1 MQKIKNIKELEHE
14 RWLEFS
20 HAFGNEGFFE
30 DGIILAVDR
39 MASLCGIMFGEDNA
53 SAGFTRM
60 LAEIFKGHSQE
71 EDWSTILDV
80 NSSSIYSETPGGQL
94 LHDLTAYA
102 DYGIILATT
111 RNLAQR
117 EKLLEG
123 QIKQA
128 QGFLELLPLQQW
140 GLANERLTQLIEKA
154 TARWKLDNAEPVNA
168 TELSVLS
175 GRALQTIKNKLS
187 GQYKEIRGT
196 QKKIEASEALAWLA
210 TQKDFKMSIWREQDD
225 PEVVDLFDVGLG
237 QVFFLPVAKDGSVF
251 HPNVKR
257 DGKYLIDENG
267 RERAIED
274 FDEALEALQSMHFP
288 QWRRP
293 TREGQWTRVKGIEW
307 RRYSKDELDT
317 ITPS

>member
-1 MQKIKNIKELEHE
+1 MEKIENKKDIEHE

-20 HAFGNEGFFE
+20 HSFGNDGFFE
-30 DGIILAVDR
+30 DGIILAVDK
-39 MASLCGIMFGEDNA
+39 MASLCGIIFGEDNA

-60 LAEIFKGHSQE
+60 VAGIFKGHSQQ

-102 DYGIILATT
+102 DYGIVLATT

-117 EKLLEG
+117 EKLLES
-123 QIKQA
+123 QIKQV
-128 QGFLELLPLQQW
+128 QGLLELLPLQQW

-196 QKKIEASEALAWLA
+196 QKRIEASEALAWLA
-210 TQKDFKMSIWREQDD
+210 AQKDFMMSIWREQDD
-225 PEVVDLFDVGLG
+225 PEAVDFFDTGLG
-237 QVFFLPVAKDGSVF
+237 HVFFLPVAKDGSVF
-251 HPNVKR
+251 HPRVKR
-257 DGKYLIDENG
+257 DGKYLIDESG

-274 FDEALEALQSMHFP
+274 FDEALEVLQSMHFP

-307 RRYSKDELDT
+307 RRYSKDELDAM
-317 ITPS
+317 TPG

>member
-1 MQKIKNIKELEHE
+1 MEKIENIKDLEHE
-14 RWLEFS
+14 RLLEFS

-30 DGIILAVDR
+30 DGIILAVDK
-39 MASLCGIMFGEDNA
+39 MASLCGIIFGEDNA
-53 SAGFTRM
+53 SAGFTHM
-60 LAEIFKGHSQE
+60 VAGVFKGHSQK
-71 EDWSTILDV
+71 EDWSTILNV

-102 DYGIILATT
+102 DYGVFLATT

-123 QIKQA
+123 QIKKA
-128 QGFLELLPLQQW
+128 QRLLELLPLQQW
-140 GLANERLTQLIEKA
+140 GLADERLTQVIEKA
-154 TARWKLDNAEPVNA
+154 KARWKLDNAEPVNA
-168 TELSVLS
+168 IELSVLS
-175 GRALQTIKNKLS
+175 RRALQTIKNKLS

-210 TQKDFKMSIWREQDD
+210 AQKDFMMSIWREQDD
-225 PEVVDLFDVGLG
+225 PEAVDIFDTGLG

-274 FDEALEALQSMHFP
+274 LN
-288 QWRRP
+288 
-293 TREGQWTRVKGIEW
+293 
-307 RRYSKDELDT
+307 
-317 ITPS
+317 